1 MAMAADFWKSRAA
14 ALLFQYIDKGKKGG
28 QGVEKENKQEKILV
42 VILFTVAFLLMLS
55 MLRRLFF

>member
-1 MAMAADFWKSRAA
+1 MK
-14 ALLFQYIDKGKKGG
+14 
-28 QGVEKENKQEKILV
+28 KENKQEKILV